1 PARHAV
7 YSGALASVG
16 RPRRSRAQ
24 AKKAPAAQRV
34 GGRDDALRR
43 RSQRTSSGFSVLT
56 YLRAQVEIAGG
67 SVGGKALMLREP
79 VRRDRIVTIL
89 PSGKVRP
96 SSTLRPLYSFPH
108 VGRKRIS
115 EETGAARRGQ
125 LCRGPPYGFRR
136 VQGFALTSYCN
147 DGARHAADH
156 HVSRRCQNFHFT
168 AASLSPT
175 QVRGTGR
182 GQGRRHGRRRR
193 QRRGAD
199 AGRAAAGRRSPAAH
213 VRRARRRR
221 RA

>member
-1 PARHAV
+1 MGNIFAIAQLDMQRR
-7 YSGALASVG
+7 SGVLASVG
-16 RPRRSRAQ
+16 RSRRSRAQ

-43 RSQRTSSGFSVLT
+43 RCQRRTSRIYSGST

-96 SSTLRPLYSFPH
+96 TPILRPPYSFPH

-125 LCRGPPYGFRR
+125 LCRGPPHGFGR
-136 VQGFALTSYCN
+136 VQGPAPPRDRD
-147 DGARHAADH
+147 DGARHTAHDH
-156 HVSRRCQNFHFT
+156 VWHRCKNLNST
-168 AASLSPT
+168 VALLIPT
-175 QVRGTGR
+175 QVRGTN
-182 GQGRRHGRRRR
+182 
-193 QRRGAD
+193 
-199 AGRAAAGRRSPAAH
+199 
-213 VRRARRRR
+213 
-221 RA
+221 